1 MPNSNFVVGYSNSLF
16 YFIIMS
22 LNLKN
27 DLCVFDI
34 ESTGLDVS
42 QDRIVEISMMK
53 IDSKG
58 KEDTLTLRIN
68 PEIEISKE
76 SSEIHGIQQE
86 DIKDEPTFK
95 EAADKIAD
103 FIGSSDLAG
112 FNSNKFDIPMLA
124 EEFLRV
130 GHKFDMRA
138 RKFIDVQNIFHK
150 MEQRTL
156 VAAYKFYCDKD
167 LENAH
172 SAEADVIA
180 TYEVLKAQVEKYEE
194 LENDMEFLAEFSTHN
209 KFKIIDFAGRLAE
222 NEKGEAVY
230 NFGKHKGKTIAEVD
244 KKEAG
249 YYGWMMNGNFP
260 RYTKAVL
267 KKEMD
272 MIKAKR
278 QEQKKIRKEKEEQ
291 RLENK
296 LEALKSKFGN

>member
-1 MPNSNFVVGYSNSLF
+1 
-16 YFIIMS
+16 MS

-42 QDRIVEISMMK
+42 QDRIVEISMLK
-53 IDSKG
+53 TSPQG
-58 KEDTLTLRIN
+58 EESRLTLRIN

-76 SSEIHGIQQE
+76 SSEIHGIYQE

-95 EAADKIAD
+95 ELADKIAE
-103 FIGSSDLAG
+103 FIGTSDLAG

-130 GHKFDMRA
+130 NHDFDMSDRM
-138 RKFIDVQNIFHK
+138 FIDAQNIFHK

-156 VAAYKFYCDKD
+156 VAAYKFYCGKD

-172 SAEADVIA
+172 SAEADVVA
-180 TYEVLKAQVEKYEE
+180 TFEVLKAQVERYEE

-222 NEKGEAVY
+222 NEDGQPVY
-230 NFGKHKGKTIAEVD
+230 NFGKHKGKTLEEVD
-244 KKEAG
+244 RNEPG
-249 YYGWMMNGNFP
+249 YYGWMMNSNFP

-267 KKEMD
+267 KKELEK
-272 MIKAKR
+272 IKSKR
-278 QEQKKIRKEKEEQ
+278 QENKKVLKEKEEK
-291 RLENK
+291 RMENK
-296 LEALKSKFGN
+296 IEALKSKFGK

>member
-1 MPNSNFVVGYSNSLF
+1 
-16 YFIIMS
+16 MS

-42 QDRIVEISMMK
+42 QDRIVEISLMK
-53 IDSKG
+53 IAPSG
-58 KEDTLTLRIN
+58 EETTLTMRIN
-68 PEIEISKE
+68 PEMEISKE
-76 SSEIHGIQQE
+76 SSEIHGIFQE

-95 EAADKIAD
+95 EAADKIAS
-103 FIGSSDLAG
+103 FIGKSDLVG

-130 GHKFDMRA
+130 NHNFDMRA

-156 VAAYKFYCDKD
+156 VAAYKFYCSKD

-222 NEKGEAVY
+222 NEDGKPVY
-230 NFGKHKGKTIAEVD
+230 NFGKHKGKTIEEVD
-244 KKEAG
+244 NNEPG
-249 YYGWMMNGNFP
+249 YYGWMMNSNFP

-267 KKEMD
+267 KNELEK
-272 MIKAKR
+272 IKAKR
-278 QEQKKIRKEKEEQ
+278 QENKKIKKEKEEK
-291 RLENK
+291 RMENK
-296 LEALKSKFGN
+296 IEALKSKFGK

>member
-1 MPNSNFVVGYSNSLF
+1 
-16 YFIIMS
+16 MS
-22 LNLKN
+22 LKLQN

-42 QDRIVEISMMK
+42 QDQIVEISLLK
-53 IDSKG
+53 ISPSG
-58 KEDTLTLRIN
+58 EESRLTLRIN

-76 SSEIHGIQQE
+76 SSEIHGITKE
-86 DIKDEPTFK
+86 DLKDAPTFK
-95 EAADKIAD
+95 EAADQIAR
-103 FIGSSDLAG
+103 FIDQSDLAG

-130 GHKFDMRA
+130 GHTFDMRA

-167 LENAH
+167 LLNAH
-172 SAEADVIA
+172 SAEADVDA
-180 TYEVLKAQVEKYEE
+180 TFEVLKAQVERYEE
-194 LENDMEFLAEFSTHN
+194 LENNMEFLAEFSTHN

-222 NEKGEAVY
+222 NEEGQAIY
-230 NFGKHKGKTIAEVD
+230 NFGKHKGKTIEEVD
-244 KKEAG
+244 KNEPG

-267 KKEMD
+267 KQEMEK
-272 MIKAKR
+272 IKAKR
-278 QEQKKIRKEKEEQ
+278 QETKKVQKEKEEK
-291 RLENK
+291 RMESK
-296 LEALKSKFGN
+296 IEALKSKFGK

>member
-1 MPNSNFVVGYSNSLF
+1 
-16 YFIIMS
+16 MS

-27 DLCVFDI
+27 ALCVFDI

-42 QDRIVEISMMK
+42 QDRIVEISMLK
-53 IDSKG
+53 IDPTG
-58 KEDTLTLRIN
+58 KEETLTLKIN
-68 PEIEISKE
+68 PEMQISAE
-76 SSEIHGIQQE
+76 STEIHGITQE
-86 DIKDEPTFK
+86 DIKDQPTFK
-95 EAADKIAD
+95 EVSDQVAE
-103 FIGSSDLAG
+103 FIGDADLAG

-130 GHKFDMRA
+130 GHSFDMSA

-156 VAAYKFYCDKD
+156 VAAYRFYCDKN

-194 LENDMEFLAEFSTHN
+194 LENDMEFLAKFSVHN

-222 NEKGEAVY
+222 NDKGKAIY
-230 NFGKHKGKTIAEVD
+230 NFGKHKGKTIEEVD
-244 KKEAG
+244 KNEPG
-249 YYGWMMNGNFP
+249 YYGWMMNSNFP

-267 KKEMD
+267 KKEID
-272 MIKAKR
+272 KIKAKR
-278 QEQKKIRKEKEEQ
+278 QENKKIRKEKEEK
-291 RLENK
+291 RMENK
-296 LEALKSKFGN
+296 IEALKSKFGK

>member
-1 MPNSNFVVGYSNSLF
+1 
-16 YFIIMS
+16 MS

-42 QDRIVEISMMK
+42 QDRIVEISMLK
-53 IDSKG
+53 KSSTG
-58 KEDTLTLRIN
+58 EESSLTLRLN
-68 PEIEISKE
+68 PEMEISKE
-76 SSEIHGIQQE
+76 SSEIHGITQE
-86 DIKDEPTFK
+86 DIKDAPTFK
-95 EAADKIAD
+95 EAADQIAD

-130 GHKFDMRA
+130 GHSFDMRA

-156 VAAYKFYCDKD
+156 VAAYKFYCDKE
-167 LENAH
+167 LINAH

-180 TYEVLKAQVEKYEE
+180 TYEVLKAQVERYEE
-194 LENDMEFLAEFSTHN
+194 LENDMDFLAEFSTQN

-222 NEKGEAVY
+222 NEKGEPVY
-230 NFGKHKGKTIAEVD
+230 NFGKHKGKTIEEVD
-244 KKEAG
+244 RNEPG

-267 KKEMD
+267 KAEMEK
-272 MIKAKR
+272 IKAKR
-278 QEQKKIRKEKEEQ
+278 QENKKARLEKEEK
-291 RLENK
+291 RMESK
-296 LEALKSKFGN
+296 IEALKNKFGK

>member
-1 MPNSNFVVGYSNSLF
+1 
-16 YFIIMS
+16 MS

-42 QDRIVEISMMK
+42 LDRIVEISLLK
-53 IDSKG
+53 INPSG
-58 KEDTLTLRIN
+58 EESSLTLRIN

-76 SSEIHGIQQE
+76 SSEIHGITKK
-86 DIKDEPTFK
+86 DIKDAPTFK
-95 EAADKIAD
+95 AAADEIAA

-130 GHKFDMRA
+130 NHSFDMRA

-167 LENAH
+167 LINAH

-180 TYEVLKAQVEKYEE
+180 TYEVLKAQVQRYED
-194 LENDMEFLAEFSTHN
+194 LENDMEFLAEFSTQN
-209 KFKIIDFAGRLAE
+209 KFKIIDFAGRLAVNDE
-222 NEKGEAVY
+222 GQAVY
-230 NFGKHKGKTIAEVD
+230 NFGKHKDKTIEEVD
-244 KKEAG
+244 KNEPG

-267 KKEMD
+267 KQEMEI
-272 MIKAKR
+272 IKAKR
-278 QEQKKIRKEKEEQ
+278 QENKKVQKEQ
-291 RLENK
+291 EVKRMENK
-296 LEALKSKFGN
+296 IEALKSKFGK

>member
-1 MPNSNFVVGYSNSLF
+1 MN
-16 YFIIMS
+16 
-22 LNLKN
+22 LNLQN

-42 QDRIVEISMMK
+42 KDRIVELSMLK
-53 IDSKG
+53 INTNGEEK
-58 KEDTLTLRIN
+58 KLTLRVN

-76 SSEIHGIQQE
+76 STEIHGISNE
-86 DIKDEPTFK
+86 DVKDEPTFK
-95 EAADKIAD
+95 ALADQIST
-103 FIGSSDLAG
+103 FIGDADLAG

-130 GHKFDMRA
+130 NHPFDLSK
-138 RKFIDVQNIFHK
+138 RKFVDVQNIFHK

-156 VAAYKFYCDKD
+156 VAAYKFYCNKD
-167 LENAH
+167 LVDAH

-180 TYEVLKAQVEKYEE
+180 TYEVLKAQVERYED
-194 LENDMEFLAEFSTHN
+194 LENNVNFLADFSTQN

-222 NEKGEAVY
+222 NDEGKAIY
-230 NFGKHKGKTIAEVD
+230 NFGKHKGKTIEEVD
-244 KKEAG
+244 QKEPG

-267 KKEMD
+267 KNEMEK
-272 MIKAKR
+272 IKAKR
-278 QEQKKIRKEKEEQ
+278 QADKKIKKEREAQ

-296 LEALKSKFGN
+296 LEALKNKFGN

>member
-1 MPNSNFVVGYSNSLF
+1 
-16 YFIIMS
+16 MS

-42 QDRIVEISMMK
+42 QDRIVEISMLK
-53 IDSKG
+53 ITPKG
-58 KEDTLTLRIN
+58 EETRLTLRIN

-76 SSEIHGIQQE
+76 SSEIHGITKE
-86 DIKDEPTFK
+86 DIKDSPTFK
-95 EAADKIAD
+95 EAADQIAE
-103 FIGSSDLAG
+103 FIASSDLAG

-130 GHKFDMRA
+130 NHDFDMRA

-156 VAAYKFYCDKD
+156 VAAYKFYCDED
-167 LENAH
+167 LIHAH
-172 SAEADVIA
+172 SAEADVTA
-180 TYEVLKAQVEKYEE
+180 TYEVLKAQVQRYEE

-222 NEKGEAVY
+222 NEKGQAVY
-230 NFGKHKGKTIAEVD
+230 NFGKHKGKTIEEVD
-244 KKEAG
+244 NNEPG

-267 KKEMD
+267 KKEMEI
-272 MIKAKR
+272 IKSKR
-278 QEQKKIRKEKEEQ
+278 VENKKIQKEQEEK
-291 RLENK
+291 RMENK
-296 LEALKSKFGN
+296 IEALKSKFGK

>member
-1 MPNSNFVVGYSNSLF
+1 
-16 YFIIMS
+16 MS

-42 QDRIVEISMMK
+42 QDRIVEISMLK
-53 IDSKG
+53 ITPKG
-58 KEDTLTLRIN
+58 EETRLTLRIN

-76 SSEIHGIQQE
+76 SSEIHGITKE
-86 DIKDEPTFK
+86 DIKDSPTFK
-95 EAADKIAD
+95 EAADQIAE
-103 FIGSSDLAG
+103 FIASSDLAG

-130 GHKFDMRA
+130 NHDFDMRA

-156 VAAYKFYCDKD
+156 VAAYKFYCDED
-167 LENAH
+167 LINAH
-172 SAEADVIA
+172 SAEADVTA
-180 TYEVLKAQVEKYEE
+180 TYEVLKAQVQRYEE

-222 NEKGEAVY
+222 NEKGQAVY
-230 NFGKHKGKTIAEVD
+230 NFGKHKGKTIEEVD
-244 KKEAG
+244 NNEPG

-267 KKEMD
+267 KKEMEI
-272 MIKAKR
+272 IKSKR
-278 QEQKKIRKEKEEQ
+278 VENKKIQKEQEEK
-291 RLENK
+291 RMENK
-296 LEALKSKFGN
+296 IEALKSKFGK